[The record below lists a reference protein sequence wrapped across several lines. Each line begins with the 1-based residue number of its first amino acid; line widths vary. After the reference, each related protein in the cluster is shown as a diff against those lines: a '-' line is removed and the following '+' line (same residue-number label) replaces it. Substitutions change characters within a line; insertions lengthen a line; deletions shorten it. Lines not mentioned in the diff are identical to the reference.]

1 MIGFRGIGA
10 WRGLGGACL
19 VGACLAGAGCS
30 ALPPRSGL
38 PAIET
43 HANRLAAGTLTDG
56 VLTLDL
62 EVARGVWHPDADDG
76 PAIEILAFREAGGA
90 LQIPSPLIRVSEGTT
105 IRVSVQNTLA
115 DSTIVVHG
123 LMSRPGNPAD
133 SVVVPA
139 GEARMVE
146 FAAGVPGTYFYA
158 ANLLGNDAGDRTGGD
173 SQLGGAIVVDQPGAK
188 IEDRVFVMG
197 MWSQFPDSLA
207 PDRPLRDIM
216 VVNGKSW
223 PHTERLDVALGDS
236 VTWRWV
242 NPTNSS
248 HPMHLHGFF
257 FDLESRGDWLQD
269 TLFAADA
276 RPRMVT
282 ELMLPWNT
290 MRMRWAPSQ
299 PGNWIFHCHFAFHV
313 SPMASL
319 TGNLA
324 LEAAARGDSS
334 GLPHEHTAERAMNG
348 LIMGIRVPVPE
359 GWQAAARTD
368 SSRNIRL
375 LVQSAPRYFGDSAG
389 YGFVIPEA
397 AAPRRDSI
405 EVPGP
410 MMVLER
416 GKPVRI
422 TVVNSLSEPS
432 GVHWHGIELESYPD
446 GVPGWSGILPKLMAP
461 IAPGDSFVAEFTPP
475 RSGTFIY
482 HAHANELV
490 QLARGLYGALLVV
503 EPGTHVDPASDHVV
517 IVGLDGPSRDSAA
530 GLVNGQDRP
539 VPLKLAAGRPNRL
552 RLINI
557 HADHRVLFE
566 LVRDSAVTT
575 WRQLAKDGADL
586 PPVQAVAR
594 RATLLTGPGETAD
607 FEVAPRPGDHLRLV
621 VSGPYATVPWT
632 RTVALE
638 VR

>member
-1 MIGFRGIGA
+1 MSARQLLVGPS
-10 WRGLGGACL
+10 L

-30 ALPPRSGL
+30 ALRPLPGL

-90 LQIPSPLIRVSEGTT
+90 LQIPSPLLRVPEGTIIRVSL
-105 IRVSVQNTLA
+105 RNTLA

-123 LMSRPGNPAD
+123 LMSRPGNAAD

-139 GEARMVE
+139 GQQRTVE
-146 FAAGVPGTYFYA
+146 FLAGAPGTYFYA

-173 SQLGGAIVVDQPGAK
+173 SQLGGALVVDSAGAK
-188 IEDRVFVMG
+188 ADGRVFVMG
-197 MWSQFPDSLA
+197 MWSQVPDSLA
-207 PDRPLRDIM
+207 PDRPFRDIM

-223 PHTERLDVALGDS
+223 PHTERLDMALGDS

-269 TLFAADA
+269 TLFALDA

-290 MRMRWAPSQ
+290 MSMRWAPSQ

-313 SPMASL
+313 SPLASL

-348 LIMGIRVPVPE
+348 LVMGIRVPVPE
-359 GWQAAARTD
+359 GWQAAANPD
-368 SSRNIRL
+368 SARRIRL
-375 LVQSAPRYFGDSAG
+375 LLQTAPHRFGDSAG
-389 YGFVIPEA
+389 YGFVIPDGAE
-397 AAPRRDSI
+397 PPRDSI
-405 EVPGP
+405 AIPGP
-410 MMVLER
+410 ALVLER
-416 GKPVRI
+416 GKPVSI
-422 TVVNSLSEPS
+422 TVVNNLAEPS

-446 GVPGWSGILPKLMAP
+446 GVPGWSGILPKVMAP
-461 IAPGDSFVAEFTPP
+461 IAPGDSFIAEFTPP
-475 RSGTFIY
+475 RAGTFIY
-482 HAHANELV
+482 HAHANEMT
-490 QLARGLYGALLVV
+490 QLAMGLYGALLVV
-503 EPGTHVDPASDHVV
+503 EPGTRPDPAIDHLV
-517 IVGLDGPSRDSAA
+517 IVGLDGPTFRDSAA
-530 GLVNGQDRP
+530 GLINGAHQPLP
-539 VPLKLAAGRPNRL
+539 VVLAAGKPNRL

-557 HADHRVLFE
+557 NADHRVLFE
-566 LVRDSAVTT
+566 LVRDSSVTT

-586 PPVQAVAR
+586 PPVQVVAR

-607 FEVAPRPGDHLRLV
+607 FEIVPRAGDQLRLV
-621 VSGPYATVPWT
+621 VSGPYHTVPWT